1 VTGPGAADDAAFDIR
16 TAASG
21 PGGALADRLLQAHRR
36 VREADLSSDDR
47 ARAAK
52 RLIAISDA
60 SKHDLDRASQRLDA
74 FLADLDEGRVSA
86 S

>member
-1 VTGPGAADDAAFDIR
+1 VTGPGPDDEAFDIR
-16 TAASG
+16 TAGAG

-36 VREADLSSDDR
+36 VREADLGDEDR
-47 ARAAK
+47 ARATK
-52 RLIAISDA
+52 RLIAITDA
-60 SKHDLDRASQRLDA
+60 SKHDLGRASQRLDA